1 MNFNCKQII
10 LSLSLVLAALA
21 CPAEASA
28 QKGEKTLGF
37 AAGYASYNGGG
48 YADLYFQYTITP
60 HVRLAPEIGY
70 VFRSEG
76 KSAFV
81 CSVDVQLPFRLA
93 RGFNI
98 YPLAGLTLNSWSYN
112 HPRHHDEEWDGGA
125 HATRGGFDIGGGFDI
140 CLTSQLKLN
149 LQCKYS
155 VMNDT
160 GGCFLNL
167 GIGYNF

>member
-1 MNFNCKQII
+1 MRTICKRI
-10 LSLSLVLAALA
+10 LLSASLLAAIFA
-21 CPAEASA
+21 SSAEASA

-48 YADLYFQYTITP
+48 YADLYFQYTFTP

-70 VFRSEG
+70 VFRNEG
-76 KSAFV
+76 KSAFI

-98 YPLAGLTLNSWSYN
+98 YPLAGLTLNSWSFS
-112 HPRHHDEEWDGGA
+112 HPHFDDGEHDFPTR
-125 HATRGGFDIGGGFDI
+125 ATRGGFDIGGGFDI
-140 CLTSQLKLN
+140 CLTTQLKLN

-155 VMNDT
+155 IMNDT